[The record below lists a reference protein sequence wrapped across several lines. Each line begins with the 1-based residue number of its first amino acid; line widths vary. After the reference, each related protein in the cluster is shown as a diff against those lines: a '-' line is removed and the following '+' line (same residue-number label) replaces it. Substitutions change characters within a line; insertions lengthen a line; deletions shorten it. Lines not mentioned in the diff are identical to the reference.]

1 MGGGSR
7 TQERGGRSYSR
18 YSRNN
23 HYNQNNNYYSHYT
36 QPRTYYYSSRSYG
49 GRGKRAVPDY
59 SEEELSRMVREVRDS
74 TLTDEWYMDMVK
86 KDQDDCTK
94 RLICEVSH
102 KKASGQSM
110 NSVEDDIIEIFGQGT
125 AVDTSKSTAVFDF
138 AAQAGKYW
146 KVGGIGCEFFSR
158 CDTPYDDMVA
168 MIENELND
176 FIELEESFKG
186 NKNKIASKMSEEHD
200 AIEKEMKKMQI

>member
-1 MGGGSR
+1 
-7 TQERGGRSYSR
+7 
-18 YSRNN
+18 
-23 HYNQNNNYYSHYT
+23 
-36 QPRTYYYSSRSYG
+36 
-49 GRGKRAVPDY
+49 
-59 SEEELSRMVREVRDS
+59 MVREVRDY
-74 TLTDEWYMDMVK
+74 TLTDEWYMEMVK

-110 NSVEDDIIEIFGQGT
+110 NSVEEGIIEVFGEGS

-138 AAQAGKYW
+138 AAQAGKFW
-146 KVGGIGCEFFSR
+146 KIGGIGCEFFSR

-176 FIELEESFKG
+176 FAELEKSFHG
-186 NKNKIASKMSEEHD
+186 NKKKLATKMSEEKD
-200 AIEKEMKKMQI
+200 FIDNEIKKLSLPRQ

>member
-1 MGGGSR
+1 
-7 TQERGGRSYSR
+7 
-18 YSRNN
+18 
-23 HYNQNNNYYSHYT
+23 
-36 QPRTYYYSSRSYG
+36 
-49 GRGKRAVPDY
+49 
-59 SEEELSRMVREVRDS
+59 MVREVRDS

-110 NSVEDDIIEIFGQGT
+110 NSVETDIIEVFGEGT

-138 AAQAGKYW
+138 AAQAGKFW

-158 CDTPYDDMVA
+158 CDIPYDDMVA

-176 FIELEESFKG
+176 FSELEESFKG
-186 NKNKIASKMSEEHD
+186 NKKKVASKMSEEHD
-200 AIEKEMKKMQI
+200 FIENEIKKLELPY

>member
-1 MGGGSR
+1 MYKDLKILDKYFLLSK
-7 TQERGGRSYSR
+7 
-18 YSRNN
+18 
-23 HYNQNNNYYSHYT
+23 
-36 QPRTYYYSSRSYG
+36 YYYSSKSYNSY
-49 GRGKRAVPDY
+49 RGKRDTLDY
-59 SEEELSRMVREVRDS
+59 SEEELNRMVRDVRDF
-74 TLTDEWYMDMVK
+74 TLTDEWYMDMVQ
-86 KDQDDCTK
+86 KDQDDCSK

-110 NSVEDDIIEIFGQGT
+110 NSVEKEIIEVFGEGS

-158 CDTPYDDMVA
+158 CDTPYGDMVA

-176 FIELEESFKG
+176 FAELEKSFHG
-186 NKNKIASKMSEEHD
+186 NKKKVASKMSEEHNF
-200 AIEKEMKKMQI
+200 IENEIKRMAS

>member
-1 MGGGSR
+1 
-7 TQERGGRSYSR
+7 
-18 YSRNN
+18 
-23 HYNQNNNYYSHYT
+23 
-36 QPRTYYYSSRSYG
+36 
-49 GRGKRAVPDY
+49 
-59 SEEELSRMVREVRDS
+59 MVREVRDS

-138 AAQAGKYW
+138 AAQAGKFW

-186 NKNKIASKMSEEHD
+186 NKNKIATKMSEEHD
-200 AIEKEMKKMQI
+200 AIEKEIKAMEF

>member
-1 MGGGSR
+1 
-7 TQERGGRSYSR
+7 
-18 YSRNN
+18 
-23 HYNQNNNYYSHYT
+23 
-36 QPRTYYYSSRSYG
+36 
-49 GRGKRAVPDY
+49 
-59 SEEELSRMVREVRDS
+59 MVREVRDS
-74 TLTDEWYMDMVK
+74 TLTDEWYMDMVN

-94 RLICEVSH
+94 RMICEVSH

-110 NSVEDDIIEIFGQGT
+110 NSVEEGIIEVFGEGS

-138 AAQAGKYW
+138 AAQAGKFW

-176 FIELEESFKG
+176 FAELEESFHG
-186 NKNKIASKMSEEHD
+186 NKNKVASKMSEENNF
-200 AIEKEMKKMQI
+200 IEKEIKALKL